1 MPRISEP
8 TRKRAN
14 KKGGA
19 RSEQLATILIE
30 RPEYHETT
38 ILRVTPGSWPLFEAA
53 ARDWWKTP
61 AQLSLLTPETTQERR
76 QREIENFRGVM
87 VIWGFAND
95 AYPREVEIAVETSAN
110 LRRGSNTESR
120 PARRM
125 SPPAVRGTRV
135 TIATTLGRRAIAF
148 ALAGATELGERW
160 TDEAEHPIV
169 MRDGQSVAEVVL
181 VRPLGMLKRKLSE
194 RERGELAEAHRRWRE
209 IDQVTLD
216 LLVNNVV
223 DNEPDDR
230 GWWYVSY
237 DQMLDARGIEKRRK
251 MEKREG
257 RADLGATYT
266 AGHRGEDREE
276 QHQSVLRVV
285 NMGALVGL
293 KPRGRRGMIPPTI
306 EDHGFEYDFVSGA
319 STGVWY
325 ELGAWVDALALRSD
339 PRIPAVALTYDP
351 YREVLESRLAR
362 LLTILLGNHS
372 SGMVKV
378 SVGDVVREIR
388 APFGGA
394 NVGRQILRFHKALDS
409 IQRDHVIAAW
419 KLDPSLQQHPL
430 PARGFV
436 DDWMSRKLVVYRNDA
451 VLTRKGLPDAIV

>member
-1 MPRISEP
+1 MPSISERALKRP
-8 TRKRAN
+8 KTSKTPERK
-14 KKGGA
+14 K
-19 RSEQLATILIE
+19 SLATILIE
-30 RPEYHETT
+30 RPEYGETT

-53 ARDWWKTP
+53 AREWWTTP
-61 AQLSLLTPETTQERR
+61 AQLSLLAPQTTQERR
-76 QREIENFRGVM
+76 EREIESFRGVM
-87 VIWGFAND
+87 MVWGFASD
-95 AYPREVEIAVETSAN
+95 AYPPEVEVAVENSTNAK
-110 LRRGSNTESR
+110 RGATTESR
-120 PARRM
+120 PARRI

-160 TDEAEHPIV
+160 TDEAERPIV

-194 RERGELAEAHRRWRE
+194 RERGELAEAHHRWRE

-237 DQMLDARGIEKRRK
+237 DQMLDARGIEKRHK

-257 RADLGATYT
+257 RADFGATYT

-285 NMGALVGL
+285 NMGALVGI

-319 STGVWY
+319 ATGVWY

-362 LLTILLGNHS
+362 LLTILLGNQS

-409 IQRDHVIAAW
+409 IQRDRVIAAW
-419 KLDPSLQQHPL
+419 KLDPSLEQNPL

-436 DDWMSRKLVVYRNDA
+436 DDWMSRKLIVYRNA
-451 VLTRKGLPDAIV
+451 GVLTK